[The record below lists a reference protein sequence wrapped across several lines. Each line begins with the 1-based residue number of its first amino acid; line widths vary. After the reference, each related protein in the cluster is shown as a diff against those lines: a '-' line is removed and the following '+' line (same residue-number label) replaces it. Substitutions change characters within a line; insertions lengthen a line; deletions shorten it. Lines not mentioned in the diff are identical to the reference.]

1 MLYGHLYFS
10 LDKTKTVS
18 SENSFIFLT
27 ACICTYNDM
36 YALLQSLPDYIILC
50 YYIHFITLLL
60 FFVKRESFSS
70 VKLKN
75 GMSFFI

>member
-1 MLYGHLYFS
+1 MICDCHAL
-10 LDKTKTVS
+10 
-18 SENSFIFLT
+18 NSKS
-27 ACICTYNDM
+27 AVKNYH
-36 YALLQSLPDYIILC
+36 ALLQSLPDYIILC

-70 VKLKN
+70 VKSKK